1 MHFDLAKFFKNQY
14 LKEAK
19 ELPKDK
25 WVSLSPSDLEAYK
38 DDIFGLIQTAYSY
51 IGGHSNY
58 KSPDDITGA
67 EASSDYEV
75 INLDND
81 PAPEA
86 VNVSKDKPA
95 GTKFVATGHDGS
107 SKAKREVIIHK
118 IESLKKPGF
127 YVEVSGKIKDILIKA
142 GVPVVTDEDTIE
154 RALDGKDITIIPN
167 GGGAYTRKIAGTEH
181 EKILL
186 GTPLTK

>member
-67 EASSDYEV
+67 EADSDYEV
-75 INLDND
+75 INLDDD

-107 SKAKREVIIHK
+107 SKAKREVITHK
-118 IESLKKPGF
+118 IESLKKQLTFWSHVIALGVQQLKVF
-127 YVEVSGKIKDILIKA
+127 LSHCQFNLCHFLIKF
-142 GVPVVTDEDTIE
+142 
-154 RALDGKDITIIPN
+154 
-167 GGGAYTRKIAGTEH
+167 TRWNR
-181 EKILL
+181 LL
-186 GTPLTK
+186 WRCGFFTNFKMTLFKLLNSL